1 VQTAAGVV
9 AEKGFERDQY
19 AIRVSILT
27 HARVYSFAH
36 RHFFS
41 DLAKLA
47 LQRLTQ
53 NLNLASCECT
63 ALFPHLG
70 DAIRHIYST
79 VPGPEMQADPARNL
93 LSQYVALNY
102 TNLAGEKLD
111 ALVEEGGELMVDV
124 SNKLVRLLATK
135 TSQVCSLEDRIGSLS
150 AGVEALQVIC
160 NDKETEIQLLL
171 ARQETELQSRS
182 GSKKQKK
189 SGNLF

>member
-1 VQTAAGVV
+1 
-9 AEKGFERDQY
+9 
-19 AIRVSILT
+19 
-27 HARVYSFAH
+27 
-36 RHFFS
+36 
-41 DLAKLA
+41 
-47 LQRLTQ
+47 
-53 NLNLASCECT
+53 
-63 ALFPHLG
+63 
-70 DAIRHIYST
+70 
-79 VPGPEMQADPARNL
+79 MQADPARNL

-102 TNLAGEKLD
+102 TSLAGEKLD